1 MPRYKLTVAYDGTN
15 FHGWQKQK
23 STKYMPPSDAAA
35 DGAGRDVAA
44 SGLQQARCD
53 DGSAPMLRTAQGV
66 LEAAVRSVVREPVNV
81 LGASRT
87 DAGVHARGQVA
98 AFTAN
103 TNIPPEKLPRAI
115 TSRLPEDMQV
125 LKAEIVEDNFDP
137 IGGAIAKGYCYRIAH
152 SCARHRKPL
161 FGRHYI
167 THTAYQLDPVR
178 MNEAARLLMGEHDF
192 ASFTRI
198 AHGRESTVRTIFDCK
213 VDEIS
218 PTRCAIHVAGNGF
231 LYNMVRII
239 AGTLVEVGR
248 GKLEPADILAIL
260 AARDRAAAGPT
271 LPPQGLCLMW
281 IEYGKTDG
289 TS

>member
-1 MPRYKLTVAYDGTN
+1 
-15 FHGWQKQK
+15 
-23 STKYMPPSDAAA
+23 
-35 DGAGRDVAA
+35 
-44 SGLQQARCD
+44 
-53 DGSAPMLRTAQGV
+53 MLRTAQGV

-125 LKAEIVEDNFDP
+125 LKAEIVANNFDP

-178 MNEAARLLMGEHDF
+178 MNEAARLLIGEHDF